1 MKRQGAVSA
10 YAFIQFS
17 DISSVVRALRDL
29 EGTAFG
35 SNKIKVHS
43 HSGFAQT

>member
-29 EGTAFG
+29 EGSNFG
-35 SNKIKVHS
+35 VNKVKVR
-43 HSGFAQT
+43 